1 MHFKRQFK
9 MMKKHLLLLFITAV
23 VFQVSS
29 LWGQTQVSG
38 KVIDENGQPVA
49 YANVLFPKTTI
60 GGYTDEE
67 GRFSLYSEKKQR
79 EIEVSLIGYATK
91 KVHLEKDNI
100 KGLVIVLPEGEEL
113 GEVTVVAKPT
123 KALKKKDNP
132 AYAVLQGIWQNKK
145 KRGLQN
151 ATAYQYKKHTS
162 TELGVN
168 NLDTIFLKK
177 ALGKEYDTIRKIL
190 SEKKYKETF
199 SLPMYLTEKI
209 ETVYA
214 DNKIGKK
221 RIDIEAERAQGIVQ
235 QGFGLERVSQSFD
248 EFDIYENTYMILN
261 KPFVSP
267 LAEFGYGV
275 YLYVLSDTITK
286 DDRQFYR
293 VSFFPKDDQDL
304 ALQGR
309 FEVDSKTFI
318 VSSIQMRTTSKTNI
332 NLVRG
337 LSFEK
342 YYTIANDSIYL
353 PDREVQEG
361 DFTLLTK
368 KDEEKGLYV
377 RNIINY
383 SDIVLNKPRVA
394 TFYDQQVVKI
404 SKDQFV
410 KDDSYWD
417 KNTLGGADLT
427 KTKILIK
434 EVGSNK
440 RIKMIGDVTD
450 VVTSGYIPIGN
461 YMQFGR
467 FWQTFSSNNV
477 EGLRIRAGF
486 RSFFSTDD
494 RFRTY
499 VYGAYGVRD
508 KEFKY
513 GISGKYLISHSPR
526 ITVGAGYQNDNLQL
540 GTFVMHDDTEL
551 NFEKTTNFIIARG
564 ENYYLTRNKK
574 IQGVINYDIIPNL
587 QFSIF
592 GTYQKLASASE
603 ENFLIAYQNPK
614 TGDIIHQY
622 DNFYTGVQLSFTPHR
637 KVFGYGVEQRYGKK
651 LFSSYL
657 LKYSKGVEGVIDS
670 KFDYDKVQFM
680 ASKPI
685 PMFGYGILHATVEAG
700 KVFGTAPLIALA
712 PTPANQSYSS
722 APTTFALLDYYDF
735 ITDTYINGYFE
746 HHFDGFLFNRIPFL
760 QKTRFKSL
768 IFGRFAY
775 GTLSEKN
782 KSANVSNIIFNSPEK
797 LYWEY
802 GFGIENIGLG
812 NFRFIRVDFV
822 WRNDFNDVNGVRNPK
837 FGVRIGIVPSF

>member
-1 MHFKRQFK
+1 

-383 SDIVLNKPRVA
+383 SDIVLNEPRVA

-782 KSANVSNIIFNSPEK
+782 KSANVTNIIFNSPEK

-822 WRNDFNDVNGVRNPK
+822 WRNDFKDVNGVRNPK